1 MTTAQVVQTSVNSS
15 FQNYTHPDD
24 HTTRTPVN
32 NDDVDEST
40 HERFYNQSKLTN
52 RTAPLWKALRQKN
65 QRKLGS
71 HNLLQYLLSI
81 KKRNLKL
88 TPGVKTFAN
97 NEQSKRLLM
106 S

>member
-1 MTTAQVVQTSVNSS
+1 MKGFETK
-15 FQNYTHPDD
+15 
-24 HTTRTPVN
+24 
-32 NDDVDEST
+32 E
-40 HERFYNQSKLTN
+40 K
-52 RTAPLWKALRQKN
+52 KN
-65 QRKLGS
+65 QRKLES

>member
-1 MTTAQVVQTSVNSS
+1 MKGFETK
-15 FQNYTHPDD
+15 
-24 HTTRTPVN
+24 
-32 NDDVDEST
+32 E
-40 HERFYNQSKLTN
+40 K
-52 RTAPLWKALRQKN
+52 KN